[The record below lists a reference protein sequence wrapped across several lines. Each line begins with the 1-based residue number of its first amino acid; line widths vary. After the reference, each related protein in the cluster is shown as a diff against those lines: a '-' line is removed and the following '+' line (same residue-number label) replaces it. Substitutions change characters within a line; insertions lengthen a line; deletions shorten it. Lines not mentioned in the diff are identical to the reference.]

1 MQHVT
6 RRLVILVASMAL
18 AGAVL
23 DGGARAQDA
32 TREAGFDPTAR
43 FPAHIHA
50 GGCDNL
56 GAIAFPLGEAGYGL
70 PIPDEPAMAAT
81 PGPVAAVV
89 GGQGRFNA
97 AAVGVS
103 LVAATLDELV
113 DAGHAIDVHNA
124 ADGLEAETRIVCG
137 EVGGFLAGGDL
148 VFGLHEQNA
157 SNYGGIAWLHENPD
171 GTTTVSIYVAS
182 GLSDR
187 SAERADTRPPD
198 SEAATTDDWEDSE
211 VAGLVTML
219 PAAVQEATIEV
230 RDGNFGVD
238 ELTLREGEAT
248 TLQVVNRDDRSYR
261 LRIGDLVTP
270 TPVAPNAT
278 TEIHFTAPTIEAYS
292 GQLLEA
298 EGDQVLDTVLV
309 AVQLAGEIVP

>member
-1 MQHVT
+1 MQLVSS
-6 RRLVILVASMAL
+6 RIVILVVSMAL
-18 AGAVL
+18 AEAVL

-32 TREAGFDPTAR
+32 KPEAGFDPTAR

-50 GGCDNL
+50 GACDNL

-81 PGPVAAVV
+81 PAPVAAVV
-89 GGQGRFNA
+89 EGQGTFSA

-103 LVAATLDELV
+103 VVAATLDELV
-113 DAGHAIDVHNA
+113 DAGHAIDVHSA
-124 ADGLEAETRIVCG
+124 ADGPEAETRIVCG

-148 VFGLHEQNA
+148 VFGLHERNA

-187 SAERADTRPPD
+187 SAERADTRPQD
-198 SEAATTDDWEDSE
+198 SEAATTDDWEESE

-230 RDGNFGVD
+230 RDGTFGID

-248 TLQVVNRDDRSYR
+248 TLQVVNHDDRSYR

-270 TPVAPNAT
+270 TPVAPNTT
-278 TEIHFTAPTIEAYS
+278 TEIHFTTPTTEAYA
-292 GQLLEA
+292 GQLLAA
-298 EGDQVLDTVLV
+298 EGNQVLDTIRV
-309 AVQLAGEIVP
+309 AVQLTSEIIP